1 MTSDV
6 LHADSKPTV
15 SMVPSLAI
23 FLSGA
28 AVGAIAALLLAPQAG
43 RESRKQ
49 LREYSRRSGET
60 MWGWATAA
68 SDPFAIGEKVTE
80 AALDASRQK
89 GERTEA
95 MKSRPQALAH

>member
-6 LHADSKPTV
+6 LHADSKPTE
-15 SMVPSLAI
+15 SMVPSITI
-23 FLSGA
+23 FLGGA
-28 AVGAIAALLLAPQAG
+28 AIGAIALLLAPQGG

-80 AALDASRQK
+80 AGLEACGKK
-89 GERTEA
+89 GGEAQA